1 MMNIKLLLLGM
12 TLSLPYAL
20 YAADV
25 TKATSPASPMTQTMH
40 NEAEIL
46 IKTQQAE
53 IIRLQEQL
61 KQTQTLMQQRKIYSK
76 IQQLLQRSS
85 SEVILSVSAELL
97 KSLQGYPLLPYA
109 EYQWLSA
116 NKTQLDFASIQA
128 FQRRYP
134 DFPNSNELK
143 KIWLQQQ
150 IEQQHW
156 QAIVEHAA
164 QLPMDIASRCSLWLA
179 QQENSKTTL
188 NLTAL
193 STPKSAQKEVMFSA
207 DITKLWLTGD
217 SLPRQCDPLLEEWR
231 LNGGL
236 TPRLMQQRALLAFA
250 KNNRELLTYLEKQ
263 ETNAENKKWFSD
275 LNQLLQAPKNL
286 QNAQNQFSIMQLNS
300 ENPQH
305 QQILQ
310 HIFPAFVKTLKESDI
325 KTDAPFAEFADWA
338 LRFSLTPSQVA
349 QWKQAMVSQFFD
361 SKNPQLQQW
370 RDQSLLELKSDS
382 LSERRIRTAIRKKQN
397 LAPWLNLLSTEAKN
411 KEEWRYWQAK
421 VWQQQ
426 GKTAK
431 AKQQW
436 QAMQNAPRGFYPML
450 AAQELGIVYQPK
462 MLNFNAT
469 AEQQT
474 LLQKSAPTLA
484 KIAELRYHHD
494 QLNTNREWRNL
505 LNSVNNEQKL
515 VFAQYAAEQQWYDL
529 QVEATIQA
537 KAWDYLALRLP
548 NAYQTWFDL
557 WLNKRNIDRTFAM
570 AIARQESAWR
580 AEVSSSADARGLM
593 QLLPATAKLTAQK
606 FRLPYNNEKQLFDPI
621 DNIMLG
627 TTHLQELYDKYGNN
641 RILIAA
647 AYNAGARR
655 VDSWLGKSQGRL
667 SMAEFIASIPFYETR
682 GYVQNVL
689 AYAYYYQILQHK
701 PLQKFTQEEN
711 NRLY

>member
-1 MMNIKLLLLGM
+1 MNIKPLLLGI

-25 TKATSPASPMTQTMH
+25 TTETSPASPMTQTLL
-40 NEAEIL
+40 NEAETL

-53 IIRLQEQL
+53 ITRLQEQL
-61 KQTQTLMQQRKIYSK
+61 NQTQILAQQRETYSK

-85 SEVILSVSAELL
+85 SEVTLSVSAELL
-97 KSLQGYPLLPYA
+97 KSLQNYPLLPYA
-109 EYQWLSA
+109 EYHWLSA
-116 NKTQLDFASIQA
+116 NKAQLDFAAIQA
-128 FQRRYP
+128 FQQRYP
-134 DFPNSNELK
+134 NFPNSNELK

-156 QAIVEHAA
+156 QAIVDHAA
-164 QLPMDIASRCSLWLA
+164 QLPTDIASRCSLWLA
-179 QQENSKTTL
+179 KQENDKTTQ

-193 STPKSAQKEVMFSA
+193 SSQKSAQTEAAFSA
-207 DITKLWLTGD
+207 DLTQLWLTGD
-217 SLPRQCDPLLEEWR
+217 SLPKQCDPLLEQWR
-231 LNGGL
+231 LSDGF
-236 TPRLMQQRALLAFA
+236 TPQLMQQRALLAFT
-250 KNNRELLTYLEKQ
+250 KNNRGLLTYLEKQ
-263 ETNAENKKWFSD
+263 ETNAENKKWLSD

-286 QNAQNQFSIMQLNS
+286 QNAQNQFSITQLNPK
-300 ENPQH
+300 NPQH

-325 KTDAPFAEFADWA
+325 KTDDPFADFADWA

-349 QWKQAMVSQFFD
+349 QWKQAVVSQFFD
-361 SKNPQLQQW
+361 SENPQLQQW
-370 RDQSLLELKSDS
+370 RDQSLLELKNDI
-382 LSERRIRTAIRKKQN
+382 LSERRIRSAIREKQN
-397 LAPWLNLLSTEAKN
+397 FAPWLDLLSSEAKN
-411 KEEWRYWQAK
+411 KDEWRYWQAK
-421 VWQQQ
+421 LWQQQ
-426 GKTAK
+426 GKTAQ

-450 AAQELGIVYQPK
+450 AAQELGIEYQPQ

-469 AEQQT
+469 AQQQT

-505 LNSVNNEQKL
+505 LNSVSNEQKL

-580 AEVSSSADARGLM
+580 ADVSSSADARGLM
-593 QLLPATAKLTAQK
+593 QLLPTTAKLTAQK

-627 TTHLQELYDKYGNN
+627 TTHLQELYEKYGDN

-655 VDSWLGKSQGRL
+655 VDSWLEKSQGRL
-667 SMAEFIASIPFYETR
+667 SMAEFVASIPFYETR